1 MKKLL
6 TLCVAIAASLLTTTQ
21 VNAQVK
27 IGFFDDQQI
36 LPIMPGY
43 GKADTLLQK
52 YATDSLAA
60 ERDIYMD
67 QLKSTDSLLKDSSKL
82 SKSMKEI
89 LQKQAAEAYFKL
101 QNWQQYQEQMLQQK
115 QEQLLAP
122 LRKPIYEALKE
133 VIAEQKFTA
142 IFKPSAAYWAE
153 KSDEVALRVLAKLR
167 IPLPKEIEDQIISL
181 GYRKGATLP
190 SPTPQNN
197 KPATAP
203 KPKAKG

>member
-6 TLCVAIAASLLTTTQ
+6 TVCVAIAASLFISTN

-36 LPIMPGY
+36 LPLMPGY
-43 GKADTLLQK
+43 SKADTLLQK
-52 YATDSLAA
+52 YAADSLAA
-60 ERDIYMD
+60 ERDVYMD
-67 QLKSTDSLLKDSSKL
+67 ELKRNDSLLKDSAKL
-82 SKSMKEI
+82 SKSMKEVI
-89 LQKQAAEAYFKL
+89 QKQAAEAYFKL

-122 LRKPIYEALKE
+122 LRKPIYDALKE
-133 VIAEQKFTA
+133 VITEQKFTV

-167 IPLPKEIEDQIISL
+167 IPLPKEIEDQIIAS

-197 KPATAP
+197 KPVTTP
-203 KPKAKG
+203 KTKKG